1 MLKRERY
8 RIFDSLERNRL
19 RVSWKAFADDHLDS
33 SNVVARVPMVLEE
46 EFVVEVGEPEPAE
59 FAILR
64 KRCRK
69 DQRGIETV
77 TTIGK
82 HTQGCVD

>member
-1 MLKRERY
+1 
-8 RIFDSLERNRL
+8 
-19 RVSWKAFADDHLDS
+19 
-33 SNVVARVPMVLEE
+33 MVLEE

-64 KRCRK
+64 KRYRK